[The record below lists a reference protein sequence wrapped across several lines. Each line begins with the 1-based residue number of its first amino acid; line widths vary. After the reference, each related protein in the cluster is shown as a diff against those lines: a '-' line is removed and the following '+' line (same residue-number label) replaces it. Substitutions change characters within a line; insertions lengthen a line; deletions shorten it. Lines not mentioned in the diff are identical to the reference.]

1 MSDKTITDNNNNLIS
16 INQHNY
22 ESFFLLY
29 ADGELSAADKLAVEQ
44 FVQENPGFAEELDIL
59 LQVRL
64 TDEAPL
70 VFDRK
75 ELLYRTEAAEIS
87 LSNYEEQFLLYTDNE
102 LDAEAREQTERF
114 VLQHPQLQ
122 DSFTLLKKTRL
133 EAEPILFPGKESLYR
148 KEEKRRPV
156 LYMRWAQ
163 MGVAAALI
171 GFAVLLWTQVP
182 VDKNSTQPLA
192 RLQPN
197 TNLPAQTP
205 ANKTKEI
212 NTTTTPETKEAVT
225 EPAEAPAIAAVNTTK
240 TKIEE
245 LQQQPVDITVPEKT
259 NQIAAVTEPAKT
271 ISTTDASLTTSEN
284 IHVPVQKLPGNSAS
298 IDRNDLV
305 AVVDHNEND
314 QPKDPIIRTV
324 VYKELDTD
332 DESKSLL
339 LGSLEINKDKLRGF
353 FRKAG
358 NLFRSKAKAEDE
370 KSDTRSSSNTR
381 SFK

>member
-1 MSDKTITDNNNNLIS
+1 MIS

-22 ESFFLLY
+22 EAFFLLY

-44 FVQENPGFAEELDIL
+44 FVQENPGLAEELDLL

-64 TDEAPL
+64 TDETPL

-75 ELLYRTEAAEIS
+75 EMLYRNETTEIS
-87 LSNYEEQFLLYTDNE
+87 LNNYEEQFLLYTDNE
-102 LDAEAREQTERF
+102 LDAETREKTERF

-133 EAEPILFPGKESLYR
+133 EAETILFPGKKSLYR

-156 LYMRWAQ
+156 IYMRLAQ

-171 GFAVLLWTQVP
+171 GFAVLLWTQIP
-182 VDKNSTQPLA
+182 VDKISTQPLA
-192 RLQPN
+192 KLEPK
-197 TNLPAQTP
+197 TVLPAQP
-205 ANKTKEI
+205 SDRITKEA
-212 NTTTTPETKEAVT
+212 NTIPETKT
-225 EPAEAPAIAAVNTTK
+225 TLREPEKVPLVAGVGSKKSTLPET
-240 TKIEE
+240 
-245 LQQQPVDITVPEKT
+245 QQQTDDVITIPEK
-259 NQIAAVTEPAKT
+259 NNLIADITEPAKT
-271 ISTTDASLTTSEN
+271 ISTTDAGQNSSEN
-284 IHVPVQKLPGNSAS
+284 IHAPVQKLPGNSAA

-305 AVVDHNEND
+305 AVVDHNEKEQETN
-314 QPKDPIIRTV
+314 PIIRTV

-358 NLFRSKAKAEDE
+358 SLFRSKAKAEDE

>member
-1 MSDKTITDNNNNLIS
+1 MSDKTITDNTNNLIS

-44 FVQENPGFAEELDIL
+44 FVQENPGLAEELDLL

-64 TDEAPL
+64 TDETPL

-75 ELLYRTEAAEIS
+75 EMLYRNETTEIS
-87 LSNYEEQFLLYTDNE
+87 LNNYEEQFLLYTDNE
-102 LDAEAREQTERF
+102 LNAEAREQTERF

-133 EAEPILFPGKESLYR
+133 EAEPVLFPDKESLYR

-156 LYMRWAQ
+156 IYMRWAQ

-197 TNLPAQTP
+197 TIRPAQT
-205 ANKTKEI
+205 ADSKTKET
-212 NTTTTPETKEAVT
+212 NTTPETTEAVT
-225 EPAEAPAIAAVNTTK
+225 EPAETPVIAAVKNTK
-240 TKIEE
+240 TKEV
-245 LQQQPVDITVPEKT
+245 QQQPVDITVPEKSV
-259 NQIAAVTEPAKT
+259 QIAAVTEPAKT
-271 ISTTDASLTTSEN
+271 ISTADVSLTTSEN
-284 IHVPVQKLPGNSAS
+284 IHVPVQKLSGNSAS

-305 AVVDHNEND
+305 AVVDHSENE